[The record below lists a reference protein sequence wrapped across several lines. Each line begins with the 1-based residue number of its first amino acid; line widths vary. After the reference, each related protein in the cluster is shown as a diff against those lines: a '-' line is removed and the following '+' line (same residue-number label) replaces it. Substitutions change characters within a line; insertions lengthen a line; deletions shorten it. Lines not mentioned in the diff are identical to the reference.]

1 MELLK
6 RHGLLDVPKDFESV
20 EETLR

>member
-20 EETLR
+20 EEMLR

>member
-6 RHGLLDVPKDFESV
+6 LHGLLDVPKDFESV
-20 EETLR
+20 EEMLR